1 MTGEEMPKLYKKTY
15 KIGFDASV
23 QVTAFTFSGMKLH
36 VLSTLIFIVFLSF
49 MGFYYPDKW
58 FSCILKPAK
67 LTQVGF
73 YETNDKNKQKH
84 GGHEFS

>member
-1 MTGEEMPKLYKKTY
+1 MPKLYKKTY

-49 MGFYYPDKW
+49 MGFYYPDK
-58 FSCILKPAK
+58 
-67 LTQVGF
+67 
-73 YETNDKNKQKH
+73 
-84 GGHEFS
+84 